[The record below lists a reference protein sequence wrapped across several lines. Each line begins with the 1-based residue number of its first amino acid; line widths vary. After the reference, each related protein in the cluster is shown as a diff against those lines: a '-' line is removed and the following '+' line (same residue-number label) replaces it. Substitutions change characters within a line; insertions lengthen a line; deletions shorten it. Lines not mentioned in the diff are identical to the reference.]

1 MLGST
6 LAGVRI
12 DFSSL
17 DPRNMFVGYSPAS
30 TLGVKVNLAMGSVVI
45 GSVTS
50 TGSTVSWGYL
60 VQNFE
65 EVTGSAFDDI
75 LIGNADSN
83 KIQDCAGNDTLDGGA
98 EVDVLTGGAGNE
110 RFTLANRS
118 CLNADSITDFK
129 AYIVRSQLGSPAGP
143 VIEDDALILANRF
156 DEGLVGAS
164 AAGIRA

>member
-6 LAGVRI
+6 LAGDRI

-17 DPRNMFVGYSPAS
+17 DPRSMFVGYSPAS

-50 TGSTVSWGYL
+50 TGSTVSWGCL

-65 EVTGSAFDDI
+65 DVTGSPFHDT

-83 KIQDCAGNDTLDGGA
+83 KILGGAGNDTLDGGA
-98 EVDVLTGGAGNE
+98 EVDVLTGGSGN
-110 RFTLANRS
+110 
-118 CLNADSITDFK
+118 
-129 AYIVRSQLGSPAGP
+129 
-143 VIEDDALILANRF
+143 LIR
-156 DEGLVGAS
+156 
-164 AAGIRA
+164 